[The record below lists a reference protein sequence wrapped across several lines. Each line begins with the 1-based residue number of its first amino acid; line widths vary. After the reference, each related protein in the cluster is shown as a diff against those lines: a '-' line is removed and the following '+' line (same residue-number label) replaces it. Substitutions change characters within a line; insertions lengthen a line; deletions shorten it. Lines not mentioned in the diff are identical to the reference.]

1 MQEIEDA
8 HGRVREVR
16 WGPRTLDL
24 DIVAMDEGSIDAP
37 ELQIPHPRAAER
49 RFVIDPLNEVWPEA
63 MVGKGLSASKAKE
76 LVNDQEVVLVAA
88 DWLEDQSEPGANR
101 VE

>member
-1 MQEIEDA
+1 
-8 HGRVREVR
+8 
-16 WGPRTLDL
+16 
-24 DIVAMDEGSIDAP
+24 
-37 ELQIPHPRAAER
+37 
-49 RFVIDPLNEVWPEA
+49 

-88 DWLEDQSEPGANR
+88 DWLEDQSEPAAKR